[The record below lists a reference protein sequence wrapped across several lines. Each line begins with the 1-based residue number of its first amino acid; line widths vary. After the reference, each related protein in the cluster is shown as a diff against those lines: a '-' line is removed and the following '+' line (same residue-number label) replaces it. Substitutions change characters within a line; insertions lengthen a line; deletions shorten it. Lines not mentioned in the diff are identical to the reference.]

1 MMSSYKSSV
10 VSLAV
15 TLRMVFRRNSNS
27 NVTIE
32 KISRTKTK
40 VHK

>member
-15 TLRMVFRRNSNS
+15 TLRMAVRRNSNS
-27 NVTIE
+27 NITIE
-32 KISRTKTK
+32 IISKTK
-40 VHK
+40 S